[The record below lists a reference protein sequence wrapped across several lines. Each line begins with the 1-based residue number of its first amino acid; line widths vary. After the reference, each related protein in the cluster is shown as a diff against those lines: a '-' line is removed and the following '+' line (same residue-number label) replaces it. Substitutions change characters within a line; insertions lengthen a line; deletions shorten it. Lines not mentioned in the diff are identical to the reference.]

1 MKGMPFFSLLIP
13 FRDRDLPPLLK
24 CLDSIALQTFQDFEV
39 VFLDYGSQPA
49 LGEALKET
57 LQKYSFLHYRHTETR
72 GRLWSRSEAL
82 NILLWEARGAYVVVL
97 DADVQVGKTFLEL
110 AYAELQKLA
119 SPTLLELRFWET
131 LPNGLRVKLRTSR
144 SIFTAQRDFLI
155 EKGGYDTFFK
165 TWGVEDVEMMRRI
178 SPAVGQNPVFVSEKA
193 PLIHLWHPIQMD
205 LRPKGWVDF
214 LMYQY
219 LPHKQQNPDKFPTT
233 YLPPVVLAYKDRPVL
248 QKMQARNQ
256 EGVTHFRFGF
266 PVLYHYTQFLARF
279 ATLRAGE
286 FLCVEQEFTY
296 YAPDNQSFM
305 RKIINFCNGVLGKL
319 RFSYRLVDIPT
330 FETAYLPLLQ
340 VRDFLFYFLI
350 NYEAQIADYFFEH
363 DEQKITFW
371 VCRKI
376 S

>member
-1 MKGMPFFSLLIP
+1 
-13 FRDRDLPPLLK
+13 
-24 CLDSIALQTFQDFEV
+24 
-39 VFLDYGSQPA
+39 
-49 LGEALKET
+49 
-57 LQKYSFLHYRHTETR
+57 
-72 GRLWSRSEAL
+72 
-82 NILLWEARGAYVVVL
+82 VVVL
-97 DADVQVGKTFLEL
+97 DADVWVGKTFLEL

-119 SPTLLELRFWET
+119 SPPLLELRFWET

-144 SIFTAQRDFLI
+144 SIFTAQRSFLI

-178 SPAVGQNPVFVSEKA
+178 SPTVGQNPVFVSEKA

-205 LRPKGWVDF
+205 LRPKGWVEF

-219 LPHKQQNPDKFPTT
+219 LPEKQQNPDKFPTT
-233 YLPPVVLAYKDRPVL
+233 YLPPVVLAYQDRPVL
-248 QKMQARNQ
+248 QKMQVSNQ

-266 PVLYHYTQFLARF
+266 PVLYHYTQFLAHF
-279 ATLRAGE
+279 ATLQAGE

-305 RKIINFCNGVLGKL
+305 RKIINFCNAILGKL

-330 FETAYLPLLQ
+330 FETTYLPLLQ
-340 VRDFLFYFLI
+340 VRDFLFYFII

-363 DEQKITFW
+363 DDKKITFW